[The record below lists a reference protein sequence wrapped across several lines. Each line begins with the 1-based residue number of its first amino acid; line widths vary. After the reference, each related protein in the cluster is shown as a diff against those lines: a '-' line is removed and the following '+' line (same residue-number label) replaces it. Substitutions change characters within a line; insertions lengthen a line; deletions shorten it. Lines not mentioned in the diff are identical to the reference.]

1 MVYLTKNGYSN
12 KKNKAV
18 HREKTCYKKKVLKH
32 DKRTE
37 KEIRTL
43 IMQY

>member
-18 HREKTCYKKKVLKH
+18 HREKTCYKKVSKH
-32 DKRTE
+32 DKRAE